1 MAAQYSFT
9 MSISDL
15 NEILGTLP
23 GPGRQ
28 DSYEIR
34 ADRGLNRQ
42 VTYSLLT
49 AKFGDGYEQRALD
62 GINTKQESISISFN
76 NRDYKEANLIA
87 AFFDLKQGLNFD
99 LKVTNTLLDP
109 EQTTVDGTPETIR
122 VVCDNYNLVYG
133 HDTVVSIQATLR
145 RVYEP
150 L

>member
-1 MAAQYSFT
+1 MARQYSFT
-9 MSISDL
+9 ISASDL
-15 NEILGTLP
+15 QSIFEDS
-23 GPGRQ
+23 GRTQ
-28 DSYEIR
+28 SYEVK

-42 VTYSLLT
+42 VKYSLLT

-99 LKVTNTLLDP
+99 LKVTNTLFDP
-109 EQTTVDGTPETIR
+109 ENTTSDGTPETIR
-122 VVCDNYNLVYG
+122 VVCDNYNLVYV
-133 HDTVVSIQATLR
+133 HDTAVSIQATLR

-150 L
+150 T